1 MAFRCILN
9 LSDIFCVFLRQK
21 MSNFPPEVMVW
32 SLLVHV
38 EDVLILEI
46 LKHNKILGNN
56 LH

>member
-1 MAFRCILN
+1 
-9 LSDIFCVFLRQK
+9 